1 MKDLLAFFDG
11 QFVPLEKATVRID
24 THAFNYGTG
33 CFEGIRGYWNP
44 KHSQMY
50 MVKLLEHYRRMANSS
65 RILNIELGYSP
76 EELSEITVDLLRRN
90 DFRQDVYVRPIAY
103 KSALNIK
110 VGLTAHESRVAIYC
124 KPMGD
129 YLDTGRGL
137 NVCISSWR
145 RLDDMTL
152 PARSKATGAYLN
164 AALASDEAVL
174 NGFDEA
180 LMLTLSG
187 HVSEAASANLFVVR
201 GGDIVT
207 PPVTEDILEGI
218 TRDAVIDLA
227 REEMGRR
234 VIQRAVDRSELY
246 IADEI
251 FLCGTG
257 VQIAPVASVD
267 RRKVGNG
274 SPGTITQTLQALYFK
289 AVRGELPRY
298 ESWLRPVYS
307 SSSDSGTALQRGQAQ
322 GRC

>member
-1 MKDLLAFFDG
+1 
-11 QFVPLEKATVRID
+11 
-24 THAFNYGTG
+24 
-33 CFEGIRGYWNP
+33 
-44 KHSQMY
+44 
-50 MVKLLEHYRRMANSS
+50 
-65 RILNIELGYSP
+65 
-76 EELSEITVDLLRRN
+76 
-90 DFRQDVYVRPIAY
+90 
-103 KSALNIK
+103 
-110 VGLTAHESRVAIYC
+110 
-124 KPMGD
+124 
-129 YLDTGRGL
+129 
-137 NVCISSWR
+137 
-145 RLDDMTL
+145 
-152 PARSKATGAYLN
+152 
-164 AALASDEAVL
+164 
-174 NGFDEA
+174 
-180 LMLTLSG
+180 MLTLSG